1 MARNDISNYEEQS
14 PEEGS
19 KLQRETYRVR
29 RATASRRRSRNKSSI
44 PGGMRQRRNKHWS
57 W

>member
-1 MARNDISNYEEQS
+1 MSRDDIRSYDEISHDES
-14 PEEGS
+14 S
-19 KLQRETYRVR
+19 KLRRETYRVR
-29 RATASRRRSRNKSSI
+29 RASASRRRSRKKVTA

>member
-1 MARNDISNYEEQS
+1 MARNDVSNDDVLNHEDE
-14 PEEGS
+14 S

-29 RATASRRRSRNKSSI
+29 RASASRRRSRKKPSI